1 MAKKGQRGDGG
12 SAIVQG
18 QPAFTIQRRN
28 RYWEVRDPVG
38 DLVCLAVYK
47 CGAKEVVRRMAC
59 LQEVGIEP
67 TTARL

>member
-1 MAKKGQRGDGG
+1 MAKKGQRGDRRG
-12 SAIVQG
+12 AIVREQA
-18 QPAFTIQRRN
+18 AFTIQRRN

-47 CGAKEVVRRMAC
+47 RGAKEVVRRMAF
-59 LQEVGIEP
+59 LQAVRIEP

>member
-1 MAKKGQRGDGG
+1 MVKKGQWGDGRSNTG
-12 SAIVQG
+12 REQA
-18 QPAFTIQRRN
+18 AFTIQRRN

-47 CGAKEVVRRMAC
+47 CGAKEVVRRMAF
-59 LQEVGIEP
+59 LQAVGIEP